1 MIYLLPVAFYVFVK
15 IVILKIDN
23 QLLISY
29 FLNYELQSVLGFPIG
44 YTLFYYFVIKN
55 RPVYILILRSA

>member
-55 RPVYILILRSA
+55 RPLYILILRSA

>member
-29 FLNYELQSVLGFPIG
+29 FLNYELSGVIGFVIG
-44 YTLFYYFVIKN
+44 YALLYYLVLRKN
-55 RPVYILILRSA
+55 K